1 MALAL
6 SAYRSPAL
14 LLAAPMPIGS
24 PSEPSPLVFGERC
37 NFLPPTHPLA
47 STHTFFRQ
55 RYVQEHQVLVHKL
68 LELQDFSIYADT
80 DRVPWVNLVGRP
92 WDLKERFA
100 MPLGGA

>member
-1 MALAL
+1 
-6 SAYRSPAL
+6 
-14 LLAAPMPIGS
+14 
-24 PSEPSPLVFGERC
+24 
-37 NFLPPTHPLA
+37 
-47 STHTFFRQ
+47 
-55 RYVQEHQVLVHKL
+55 VHKL